1 MVIADILFI
10 VIIMAIT
17 DILLIV
23 IIMVIVNIINSK
35 FKAPNHK

>member
-1 MVIADILFI
+1 MIIADILFI